1 MLKPLPFGR
10 SDAMLLIEP
19 QVLEQLERFR
29 QMAKSSPEAGGILMG
44 YCRGPHTHVTEAT
57 IPTSRDVQRRFGF
70 FRHAAHHQRVAR
82 RRWKESGETMDYV
95 GEWHT
100 HPEDAPSPSGVD
112 LQHWQEIAKASSKP
126 MVFLIVGRVS
136 NWCGLEL
143 GTELACIADVR
154 TSSWNACNHIVESLD
169 L

>member
-10 SDAMLLIEP
+10 SEAMLLIES
-19 QVLEQLERFR
+19 QVLERLAGFR
-29 QMAKSSPEAGGILMG
+29 QMMTSSPEAGGILMG
-44 YCRGPHTHVTEAT
+44 YRRGPHTHVTEAT

-70 FRHAAHHQRVAR
+70 FRHATHHQRVAL

-112 LQHWQEIAKASSKP
+112 LQHWREIAQASSKP
-126 MVFLIVGRVS
+126 MVFLIFGRVS
-136 NWCGLEL
+136 NWCGVGM
-143 GTELACIADVR
+143 GTELAFVSGDC
-154 TSSWNACNHIVESLD
+154 S
-169 L
+169 

>member
-10 SDAMLLIEP
+10 SEAMLLIES
-19 QVLEQLERFR
+19 QVLERLAGFR
-29 QMAKSSPEAGGILMG
+29 QTMTSSPEAGGILMG
-44 YCRGPHTHVTEAT
+44 YRRGPHTHVTEAT

-70 FRHAAHHQRVAR
+70 FRHATHHQRVAL

-112 LQHWQEIAKASSKP
+112 LQHWREIAQASSKP

-136 NWCGLEL
+136 NWCGVGM
-143 GTELACIADVR
+143 GTELAFVSGDC
-154 TSSWNACNHIVESLD
+154 S
-169 L
+169 